1 MIKIKKLLPFVL
13 VGGITLNTF
22 GCTKEA
28 DQVITKEQEEETKDI
43 LEEKIGIIVSN
54 KEDTRII
61 DLKKKLE
68 EEDYRELEEYIKEK
82 ESLTFCHVNLEN
94 INLKEIKKEV
104 LEQLESIE
112 FENCQETLDLE
123 QLREIAHLNLH
134 LTSTSFCNLEALSSL
149 NQFYLSDYKKESLND
164 IETSL
169 KEFAKK
175 KKKLEYLEIK
185 NTPVTEIPVSAS
197 ALSYTIDQKELTFPK
212 ELSIC
217 ADSIFLSVPE
227 KEEKD
232 DFPTLT
238 NKKYDY
244 IYAENF
250 NISLEQLKVYHP
262 KSVSCFSCNVLEE
275 KEKIYKKVK

>member
-28 DQVITKEQEEETKDI
+28 GQVITEEQEEETKDI
-43 LEEKIGIIVSN
+43 LEEKTGIVVSN

-61 DLKKKLE
+61 DLKKKLK
-68 EEDYRELEEYIKEK
+68 EEDYKELEEYIKEK
-82 ESLTFCHVNLEN
+82 ERLTFCHVNLEN

-112 FENCQETLDLE
+112 FENCKGTLDLE
-123 QLREIAHLNLH
+123 QLREMDHLNLH
-134 LTSTSFCNLEALSSL
+134 LTNTSFCNLETLSSL
-149 NQFYLSDYKKESLND
+149 DLLYLSDYKEESLD
-164 IETSL
+164 EIETSL
-169 KEFAKK
+169 KEFAKRK
-175 KKKLEYLEIK
+175 EKLKYLAIK
-185 NTPVTEIPVSAS
+185 NTPITSIPVSAS

-217 ADSIFLSVPE
+217 ADSIFLSAPE
-227 KEEKD
+227 KE